1 MSTSYEQ
8 IAPTRPRIRRDVIF
22 TKTPDGVLFHN
33 TSSGFRL
40 TTASGYRLATLLV
53 PYLDGTNRVA
63 DLCGSLPD
71 AQKAMIGELIRT
83 LYERG
88 FARDTPEAGPD
99 VIDAG
104 DAERFAAQI
113 AYIDHYVDDA
123 PARFARFR
131 ATTVAV
137 LGDDAVAVASAKG
150 LVRNGAARV
159 LVTPGPVALAAK
171 AEAGD
176 GAEVV
181 ELGAVTGEVTWAD
194 LSDADVVLVA
204 GGDTAARQTY
214 ALLAAGVPDGA
225 LLIPTWTY
233 GERAVVGPTMRR
245 GGAGCWVCAVLR
257 LTSTHDAAAAAPLW
271 AGVTLPGPAPR
282 PARPLGRPL
291 ASMVGNLLAYEAFR
305 VVTGALPGETEGKVV
320 VQNIES
326 LDVIAEPLLVHPRCP
341 FCSAAP
347 QELDVTAWVEPAVVP
362 DLSDEEVVAALNARQ
377 PLLQPHVGVFAGYAD
392 DTLLQTPIKVGVV
405 EVASAT
411 GARRSVPAFDLHHVA
426 GARQR
431 ALAAAVVGVTARD
444 AVTAPAGA
452 EMERVAERL
461 VTAVRPELVEEGP
474 WVTATSLLSGDQV
487 AVPLAAAEPLGAANA
502 THGFEPTPAGGGAGD
517 TAGAAVRAGL
527 AGALAYAALQATI
540 RGGAV
545 QGVALDSLRTDV
557 ELEFL
562 LRSARNLDV
571 DVEVLDLS
579 AHAPVPVVVARTTAP
594 GRPVWAVAADVSW
607 RDAAVAA
614 LRDLVGRVQVTGAG
628 LVDSADPVLPEL
640 DAGTFV
646 AATTTDAPLD
656 RATTW
661 REVRAALET
670 AGQDA
675 FAVQV
680 GGVDVAAG
688 GFVAVRVLLTAVRR

>member
-8 IAPTRPRIRRDVIF
+8 IASTRPRIRRDVIF

-53 PYLDGTNRVA
+53 PYLDGTNKVA

-88 FARDTPEAGPD
+88 FARDTPVAGPE
-99 VIDAG
+99 VIDAA

-150 LVRNGAARV
+150 LVRNGASRV
-159 LVTPGPVALAAK
+159 LVAAGPVAVAAK

-176 GAEVV
+176 SAEVV

-194 LSDADVVLVA
+194 LTGVDVVLVA

-214 ALLAAGVPDGA
+214 ALLSSGVPDGT

-233 GERAVVGPTMRR
+233 GERAVVGPTMRH

-257 LTSTHDAAAAAPLW
+257 LTSTHDAAAAAPVW
-271 AGVTLPGPAPR
+271 AGVALPGPAPKG
-282 PARPLGRPL
+282 PRPLGRPL

-347 QELDVTAWVEPAVVP
+347 QDLDLDGWTEPAAVAEV
-362 DLSDEEVVAALNARQ
+362 SDEEVVAALNARQ
-377 PLLQPHVGVFAGYAD
+377 PLLQPHVGVLAGFAD

-405 EVASAT
+405 EVA
-411 GARRSVPAFDLHHVA
+411 GASGVRRAVPAFDLHHVA

-431 ALAAAVVGVTARD
+431 ALAAAVVGYTARD
-444 AVTAPAGA
+444 AVTAPAGT
-452 EMERVAERL
+452 EMDREAERL
-461 VTAVRPELVEEGP
+461 VTAVRPELVEDGP
-474 WVTATSLLSGDQV
+474 WVAATSLLTGEPV
-487 AVPLAAAEPLGAANA
+487 AVPLAAVEPLGAANA

-517 TAGAAVRAGL
+517 SAGEAVRAGL
-527 AGALAYAALQATI
+527 SGALAYAALQTTI

-545 QGVALDSLRTDV
+545 QGVELASLRSDV

-562 LRSARNLDV
+562 LRSARNLEV

-594 GRPVWAVAADVSW
+594 GRPTWAIASDVSW

-614 LRDLVGRVQVTGAG
+614 LRDLVGRVQLAGAG
-628 LVDSADPVLPEL
+628 QQDGDDPFLPEL
-640 DAGTFV
+640 DAGTLV
-646 AATTTDAPLD
+646 ATSTVAAPLD
-656 RATTW
+656 RTTTW
-661 REVRAALET
+661 RDVRGALE
-670 AGQDA
+670 ASGQDA
-675 FAVQV
+675 FVAQV
-680 GGVDVAAG
+680 GGADVAAG